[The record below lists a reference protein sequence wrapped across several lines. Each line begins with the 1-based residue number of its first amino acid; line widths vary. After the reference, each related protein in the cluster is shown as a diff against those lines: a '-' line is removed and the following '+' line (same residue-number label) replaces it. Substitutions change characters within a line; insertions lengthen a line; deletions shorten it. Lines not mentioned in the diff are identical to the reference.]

1 MGGRD
6 DRGDKKAVMAVAHS
20 LLRTTDHV
28 LPGRLSLDA
37 ADSDARRHS
46 VRTARRAVVQL
57 ERLGYRVVALEPAA

>member
-20 LLRTTDHV
+20 LLRTTV